1 MKLKSAVCAAFLF
14 PFFGFATAAG
24 DPNLEKSADKSK
36 TEAGT
41 SASRTESSRS
51 AKDSALGARGDT
63 KKDASEK
70 AKSGDTLR
78 K

>member
-1 MKLKSAVCAAFLF
+1 MKLKSAVCAAFLI
-14 PFFGFATAAG
+14 PTFGFAIAAG
-24 DPNLEKSADKSK
+24 DPNLAKSSDKSK

-41 SASRTESSRS
+41 SASRTESSRT
-51 AKDSALGARGDT
+51 AKETAKGARGDN
-63 KKDASEK
+63 KKDASDK